1 MNQERFSITKDRA
14 RGTYVVKQYVK
25 GAGYLDMDMEFP
37 GLLAAL
43 KYVAAAQGHYSYE
56 RQAV

>member
-1 MNQERFSITKDRA
+1 MNQECFSITKDRA

-25 GAGYLDMDMEFP
+25 GAGYLDTDMEFP

-43 KYVAAAQGHYSYE
+43 KYVAAAQGRYSYE
-56 RQAV
+56 CQAV